1 MTHCNRAF
9 TLLELLMAI
18 AIFGMVIG
26 LAYSSFN
33 ATFFIINNAESQTE
47 TYAKARMAMERI
59 MDDLESYYPGREL
72 IFKGSSDS
80 IGGKRADAL
89 LFSSTAHVRLH
100 PDTPHLSQVL
110 IHYQVKENPDS
121 GALLLYRKE
130 EAIKSEDE
138 TKNKTEDAPGLLLC
152 DNLEEVAFDYRD
164 KDGEDMDSWGNDEG
178 RVKDVQSL
186 PYLIT
191 VTLRFKDGEDDEAGT
206 LFKTSLTL
214 PVAKK

>member
-1 MTHCNRAF
+1 MTRCNRAF

-33 ATFFIINNAESQTE
+33 ATFHIITNAESQTE

-59 MDDLESYYPGREL
+59 MGDLESYYPGKDV

-80 IGGKRADAL
+80 IGGKRADSL
-89 LFSSTAHVRLH
+89 LFSSTAHIQLH

-110 IHYQVKENPDS
+110 IHYQVKNDPDS
-121 GALLLYRKE
+121 DSLLLYRKE
-130 EAIKSEDE
+130 EPLQSDHESQDN
-138 TKNKTEDAPGLLLC
+138 TKDSPGLLLC
-152 DNLEEVAFDYRD
+152 DNLEEVTFDYKND
-164 KDGEDMDSWGNDEG
+164 DGEEMDSWGDDEG
-178 RVKDVQSL
+178 KVKDIQSL

-191 VTLRFKDGEDDEAGT
+191 IALRFKDGEDDEAGT

>member
-1 MTHCNRAF
+1 
-9 TLLELLMAI
+9 
-18 AIFGMVIG
+18 
-26 LAYSSFN
+26 
-33 ATFFIINNAESQTE
+33 
-47 TYAKARMAMERI
+47 MERI
-59 MDDLESYYPGREL
+59 MDALESYYPGKKL
-72 IFKGSSDS
+72 IFKGASDS
-80 IGGKRADAL
+80 IGGKRADTL

-110 IHYQVKENPDS
+110 IHYQVKEDPDS
-121 GALLLYRKE
+121 GSLLLYRKE
-130 EAIKSEDE
+130 ETIQSEDE
-138 TKNKTEDAPGLLLC
+138 IKSTAEDNPGLLLC

-191 VTLRFKDGEDDEAGT
+191 VSLRFKDGEDDEAGT

-214 PVAKK
+214 PVARKK

>member
-1 MTHCNRAF
+1 MIRCNRAF

-33 ATFFIINNAESQTE
+33 ATFHIITNAESQTE

-59 MDDLESYYPGREL
+59 MGDLESYYPGKEM
-72 IFKGSSDS
+72 IFQGTTDT
-80 IGGKRADAL
+80 IGGKRADTL
-89 LFSSTAHVRLH
+89 QFSSTAHIQLH

-110 IHYQVKENPDS
+110 IHYQVEEDPDS
-121 GALLLYRKE
+121 DSLLLYRKE
-130 EAIKSEDE
+130 ESIQSEDE
-138 TKNKTEDAPGLLLC
+138 LKNTTKDSPGLLLC
-152 DNLEEVAFDYRD
+152 DNLEEVAFDYRN
-164 KDGEDMDSWGNDEG
+164 KDGEDLDSWGNDEG
-178 RVKDVQSL
+178 KVKDIQSL

-191 VTLRFKDGEDDEAGT
+191 ITLRFNDGEDNEAGT